1 MISHF
6 LYLSND
12 EKLTKI
18 DFILTTLEHSLRTY
32 LFNNKIKM
40 RFGSI

>member
-1 MISHF
+1 MISQF

-18 DFILTTLEHSLRTY
+18 DFILTTLEHS
-32 LFNNKIKM
+32 
-40 RFGSI
+40 